1 LIARRGNPAGTGL
14 LARPL
19 LDQFDSKL
27 KPMMKS

>member
-1 LIARRGNPAGTGL
+1 LIARCVSPAGTGL

-27 KPMMKS
+27 KPLMKG